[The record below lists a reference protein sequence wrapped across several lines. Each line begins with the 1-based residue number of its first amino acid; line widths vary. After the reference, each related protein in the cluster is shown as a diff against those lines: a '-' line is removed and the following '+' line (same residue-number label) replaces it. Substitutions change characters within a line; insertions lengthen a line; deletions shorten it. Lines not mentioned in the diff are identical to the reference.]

1 MHYTVEFVLKSY
13 MPKQLEPGMWFI
25 KKMNQ
30 GTVKEESEIWAIDK
44 VPQES
49 LESFV
54 TQHGAPVEPYLVY
67 NEQPIAQPH
76 EIGWWDEGDATD
88 ELRDIEL
95 KDINLIINENDGFV
109 DVEIDEWDFVHEDE
123 VNPIIYANKVVM
135 SKVGTFEDEEEEED
149 DYVTCES
156 CNGTG
161 EGFSPDTT
169 CPVCKG
175 DGEVPIDDN

>member
-13 MPKQLEPGMWFI
+13 MPKQLEIGMWFI
-25 KKMNQ
+25 NKMNQ
-30 GTVKEESEIWAIDK
+30 GTVKEHSEIWAIDK

-49 LESFV
+49 IESFV
-54 TQHGAPVEPYLVY
+54 TQHGAPVEPYLMY
-67 NEQPIAQPH
+67 KEQPIAYPH
-76 EIGWWDEGDATD
+76 EIGWWDEGDDVD
-88 ELRDIEL
+88 ELRDVEL
-95 KDINLIINENDGFV
+95 KDINLIINEYDGFV

-123 VNPIIYANKVVM
+123 VNPSIYSDKVVM
-135 SKVGTFEDEEEEED
+135 SVVGTFEDEDD

-169 CPVCKG
+169 CPICRG
-175 DGEVPIDDN
+175 DGELHINNN